1 MGMLRKSALA
11 VGVLLI
17 IAGSGGVGIY
27 AAGLIDIII
36 EQPADRSWLFWG
48 AGFLFFGILALGS
61 GITLLFAWRNLGRQ
75 ERTQPSEPTTSR

>member
-17 IAGSGGVGIY
+17 IAGLGGVGIY

-61 GITLLFAWRNLGRQ
+61 GVALLVVWRNLSRQ
-75 ERTQPSEPTTSR
+75 ERPQPPESTTSR